1 MPTQKIRYT
10 LWVDEDVLRAAKVRS
25 AEEGVTP
32 SRIIV
37 AAARSALIDAP
48 QNAEARILQ
57 AVERVLVLLQRIDRR
72 RGYDH
77 QVLKE
82 MVGLMVQ
89 SFFNHTPAIPEK
101 DKKAALHSGKVRFN
115 RFLDAL
121 AANLRGSQSI
131 LNDLPGPAEP
141 AKPQIAP
148 AEEAVSQKVASTASA
163 NSLRAPEA
171 GHEPET
177 PPMATE
183 KRMPQPE
190 ESPSRATRQ
199 KQAISTSTK
208 RWGLFG

>member
-1 MPTQKIRYT
+1 MPTQKVRYT

-57 AVERVLVLLQRIDRR
+57 AVERVLILLQRIDRR

-101 DKKAALHSGKVRFN
+101 DKKAALHSGKARFN

-121 AANLRGSQSI
+121 AGNLRGGQSI
-131 LNDLPGPAEP
+131 LNDLPAPAEP
-141 AKPQIAP
+141 AIPQIAAP
-148 AEEAVSQKVASTASA
+148 GHDAAPNTNSTA
-163 NSLRAPEA
+163 NTNPLRAPDA
-171 GHEPET
+171 IHEPAT
-177 PPMATE
+177 PQAATE
-183 KRMPQPE
+183 RQLPQAQ
-190 ESPSRATRQ
+190 ESSPREKRQ
-199 KQAISTSTK
+199 KQAIPTSTK
-208 RWGLFG
+208 RWSLFD

>member
-1 MPTQKIRYT
+1 MQKVRYT
-10 LWVDEDVLRAAKVRS
+10 LWVDEDVLRAAKIRA

-48 QNAEARILQ
+48 QNAETRILQ

-101 DKKAALHSGKVRFN
+101 DKKAALHSGKARFN
-115 RFLDAL
+115 RFLDTL
-121 AANLRGSQSI
+121 AANLRGGQSI
-131 LNDLPGPAEP
+131 LNDLPAPSEP
-141 AKPQIAP
+141 AMPQIAP
-148 AEEAVSQKVASTASA
+148 SGDAVAQKVGSIASA
-163 NSLRAPEA
+163 NPLRAPDA
-171 GHEPET
+171 GHESDT
-177 PPMATE
+177 PPMATQ
-183 KRMPQPE
+183 KRLPQPL
-190 ESPSRATRQ
+190 ESPSSQTKH
-199 KQAISTSTK
+199 KQPVPTNTK
-208 RWGLFG
+208 RWTLFG

>member
-25 AEEGVTP
+25 AEEGVTA

-37 AAARSALIDAP
+37 AAARSALINAP
-48 QNAEARILQ
+48 QNAETRILQ
-57 AVERVLVLLQRIDRR
+57 SVERVLVLLQRIDRR

-101 DKKAALHSGKVRFN
+101 DKKAALHSGKARFN

-121 AANLRGSQSI
+121 AGNLRGGQSI
-131 LNDLPGPAEP
+131 LNDLPAPAEP
-141 AKPQIAP
+141 AISQIAP
-148 AEEAVSQKVASTASA
+148 ADEGVRQKVDSSANANLPPAVEAVHGSEAPAI
-163 NSLRAPEA
+163 APEKRIPQSKVSLP
-171 GHEPET
+171 GEP
-177 PPMATE
+177 
-183 KRMPQPE
+183 RH
-190 ESPSRATRQ
+190 
-199 KQAISTSTK
+199 KQTVPTSTK
-208 RWGLFG
+208 RWSLFG

>member
-1 MPTQKIRYT
+1 MRTQKIRYT

-48 QNAEARILQ
+48 QNAEARMLQ
-57 AVERVLVLLQRIDRR
+57 SVERVLILLQRIDRR

-101 DKKAALHSGKVRFN
+101 DKKAALHSGKARFN

-121 AANLRGSQSI
+121 AGNLRGGQSI
-131 LNDLPGPAEP
+131 LNDLPVPAEP
-141 AKPQIAP
+141 ARPQIAP
-148 AEEAVSQKVASTASA
+148 TDEEVAQKVDSTANA
-163 NSLRAPEA
+163 NPPPAPDA
-171 GHEPET
+171 VHDPET
-177 PPMATE
+177 PRLAPE
-183 KRMPQPE
+183 KRIPQSKV
-190 ESPSRATRQ
+190 SPPGEPRH
-199 KQAISTSTK
+199 KQTVPTSTK
-208 RWGLFG
+208 RWSLFG